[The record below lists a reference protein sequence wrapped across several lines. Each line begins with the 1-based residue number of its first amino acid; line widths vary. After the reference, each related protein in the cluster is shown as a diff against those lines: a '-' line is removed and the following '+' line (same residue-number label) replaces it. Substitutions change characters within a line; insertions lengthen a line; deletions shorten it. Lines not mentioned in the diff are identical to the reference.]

1 MLAWGIP
8 YFGLRVDT
16 PGFPIN
22 RHARAPPARSG
33 APATEQA
40 RAGVAPLPVLLN
52 VIILG
57 SSKNESKIG
66 RAAAKSGTFS
76 ERHRKATRTLVHL
89 NFARKTRTV
98 ASVRLVGFFPM
109 P

>member
-1 MLAWGIP
+1 M
-8 YFGLRVDT
+8 V
-16 PGFPIN
+16 
-22 RHARAPPARSG
+22 
-33 APATEQA
+33 
-40 RAGVAPLPVLLN
+40 PLPVLLN

-76 ERHRKATRTLVHL
+76 ERHRKATRTLAHL

-98 ASVRLVGFFPM
+98 ASVCLGGFFPFEGLRVLGKFFRKKLQRHM
-109 P
+109 TAGVQGF

>member
-22 RHARAPPARSG
+22 RHARSTGTKRSTS
-33 APATEQA
+33 TEQA

-76 ERHRKATRTLVHL
+76 ERHRKPARTLAHL
-89 NFARKTRTV
+89 SFARKTRTV
-98 ASVRLVGFFPM
+98 ASVCLVGFFPV